1 MANGIPGNISGSAPL
16 YLGSFTSQRGAM
28 AQRMTDTA
36 IRLAEKEQTR
46 QAQERADML
55 KALSFDAV
63 QGLGRKVQENH
74 LEELNALQDK
84 YAKRWIENGRKL
96 TDRDYLDLQRDKTD
110 MEQKIAAYKNN
121 VAQYAKVADEIRQGK
136 VNYHPSTLEAMK
148 RYYENGDVGE
158 DFTQYIK
165 FMPDTYG
172 FLNQYTDQINNL
184 SPDITSVPDYENNTK
199 TITKILSA
207 DKVRN
212 ALLPALQNNPRY
224 MALYNSD
231 PYTRKVLE
239 ESVNNYIKQ
248 FTQPDISTVPLTKSE
263 AEVGKMK
270 AMPLK
275 YQKVAEKYGW
285 QNMTEGEI
293 ANAMYFNDFAMR
305 GLKGDPAVLE
315 QLRQKAGYDK
325 VELNPDKSITIV
337 RKGTGNKP
345 GEVET
350 IPPTDWSDEDNV
362 RHQMTKFID
371 YAPASM
377 GGKQRPDNLQIVLR
391 PDYEV
396 AMTESPKA
404 TVYMEIQKRAKEGT
418 LKGPD
423 AANMIA
429 RLLPKERDNVTGK
442 EKKTAWIGGFDLQK
456 EGVKWGGRKY
466 AFDNEKD
473 VNDLVA
479 KLGEKLGYTST
490 KKNETPPAE
499 TPDYTVTIGSE
510 DSIAGRHNN
519 PGNLMFNNQPG
530 AEKGEK
536 KEGGGYWAK
545 FDSPEAGYEALISD
559 IEAKQSGNTKTGL
572 NGDSTLAE
580 FISAYAPASDNNDTE
595 KYISN
600 VSDELGVNSD
610 TKIKDIDSRELAK
623 IIAKRESSTKVE
635 EKETITTIT
644 SPEEYEK
651 LKVGDRYIFNGQEAI
666 KE

>member
-1 MANGIPGNISGSAPL
+1 
-16 YLGSFTSQRGAM
+16 
-28 AQRMTDTA
+28 
-36 IRLAEKEQTR
+36 
-46 QAQERADML
+46 
-55 KALSFDAV
+55 
-63 QGLGRKVQENH
+63 
-74 LEELNALQDK
+74 
-84 YAKRWIENGRKL
+84 
-96 TDRDYLDLQRDKTD
+96 
-110 MEQKIAAYKNN
+110 
-121 VAQYAKVADEIRQGK
+121 
-136 VNYHPSTLEAMK
+136 
-148 RYYENGDVGE
+148 
-158 DFTQYIK
+158 
-165 FMPDTYG
+165 
-172 FLNQYTDQINNL
+172 
-184 SPDITSVPDYENNTK
+184 
-199 TITKILSA
+199 
-207 DKVRN
+207 
-212 ALLPALQNNPRY
+212 
-224 MALYNSD
+224 
-231 PYTRKVLE
+231 
-239 ESVNNYIKQ
+239 
-248 FTQPDISTVPLTKSE
+248 
-263 AEVGKMK
+263 
-270 AMPLK
+270 
-275 YQKVAEKYGW
+275 
-285 QNMTEGEI
+285 
-293 ANAMYFNDFAMR
+293 
-305 GLKGDPAVLE
+305 
-315 QLRQKAGYDK
+315 
-325 VELNPDKSITIV
+325 
-337 RKGTGNKP
+337 
-345 GEVET
+345 
-350 IPPTDWSDEDNV
+350 
-362 RHQMTKFID
+362 
-371 YAPASM
+371 
-377 GGKQRPDNLQIVLR
+377 
-391 PDYEV
+391 
-396 AMTESPKA
+396 
-404 TVYMEIQKRAKEGT
+404 
-418 LKGPD
+418 
-423 AANMIA
+423 MIA